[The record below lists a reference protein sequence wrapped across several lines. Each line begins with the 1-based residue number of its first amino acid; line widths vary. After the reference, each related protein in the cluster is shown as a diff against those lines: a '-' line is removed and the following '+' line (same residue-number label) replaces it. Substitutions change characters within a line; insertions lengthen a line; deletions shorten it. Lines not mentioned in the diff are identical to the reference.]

1 MQLLPQSIDPNVPT
15 QIPDDQLQDFKSF
28 LDIVLD
34 SVVGGAAP
42 GVQAVGLQLWG
53 GLAAVMVA
61 WTGLKIAFSGT
72 FQPWEIVRL
81 VIGIAIPR
89 TILHYYAVPIPGVGF
104 TFPAMIAGGG
114 IWLQNLFLSDVVSAG
129 YSEMTALVQSYSAHL
144 SAAWS
149 SGNLL
154 SIVASGVTVLF
165 SSLVSACMG
174 ASLVFALLALFCIT
188 YAQVIWA
195 QVALAIAILLGPVLI
210 PFLLFEPLAFLFWG
224 WFRTM
229 MVYTLYGVVAG
240 AILRVF
246 MGVGIGYV
254 TTYAEALMGTGT
266 ADPAELWL
274 WAVVLMPLVA
284 SGLMA
289 GLKVGELASMLV
301 SGSGSAGS
309 GFIALVMRGVGGGAA
324 PAKPA

>member
-1 MQLLPQSIDPNVPT
+1 MQQSIDPNVPA
-15 QIPDDQLQDFKSF
+15 QIPPDQLQDFKGF
-28 LDIVLD
+28 LDVVLD
-34 SVVGGAAP
+34 TVVGGAAP
-42 GVQAVGLQLWG
+42 DVHALGLQLWG

-72 FQPWEIVRL
+72 FHPWEIVKL

-89 TILHYYAVPIPGVGF
+89 TLLHYYVVPIPGVGL
-104 TFPAMIAGGG
+104 TFPAMLASGG

-129 YSEMTALVQSYSAHL
+129 YTEMTALVQAYGAHL
-144 SAAWS
+144 GSAWS
-149 SGNLL
+149 SGSML
-154 SIVASGVTVLF
+154 SIVTSGLTVIF
-165 SSLVSACMG
+165 SSLVSLCMG
-174 ASLVFALLALFCIT
+174 ASLVVCLLALFCIT
-188 YAQVIWA
+188 YGQVIWA
-195 QVALAIAILLGPVLI
+195 QVAIAIAILLGPVFI
-210 PFLLFEPLAFLFWG
+210 AFLLFEPLSFLFWG

-246 MGVGIGYV
+246 MGVGLGYI

-274 WAVVLMPLVA
+274 WAVVLMPLVV

-309 GFIALVMRGVGGGAA
+309 GFVALVMQGASKAAA
-324 PAKPA
+324 PVKPV